1 MMPKKKKIDGK
12 KLIEMIK
19 KGTEQ
24 KEIMTKFGFAN
35 STQLKVA
42 YANALMET
50 GQAPEIKSASKGKAT
65 GKGKG
70 EVLVGKRGSVIVPAP
85 LVQAMGYKQGD
96 GFLVRKTKAGISLKK
111 A

>member
-1 MMPKKKKIDGK
+1 MPKKKKIDGK
-12 KLIEMIK
+12 KLMEMVK

-24 KEIMTKFGFAN
+24 KEILKKFGFTT

-42 YANALMET
+42 YANALMEA
-50 GQAPEIKSASKGKAT
+50 GQAPEIKNASKKKAT
-65 GKGKG
+65 GKGKN
-70 EVLVGKRGSVIVPAP
+70 EIKVGKRGSLIVPGP

-96 GFLVRKTKAGISLKK
+96 SFQVRKTKAGISLKK